1 MRSKKITNIFTD
13 ILLSVCMLATFF
25 PANIVFADETID
37 YTVPTIT
44 RFYPTNPV
52 TLHIDISFPVE
63 QNEYVDRLYVR
74 AFYEYTVNGNV
85 YRVDKYEASKLPSD
99 KNEGVYEDLMIQLA
113 PNMGGLYDVY
123 AVAGAIYSDGTIMET
138 EPQKVP
144 AGLLPRHDVEASNVV
159 NSPIMVAAFVG
170 TDDNGNPVYSGYEF
184 GHGYG
189 SVEDNPLANEDV
201 EIENASISYHDN
213 VLTLSGYFGD
223 INIQQPWDGYDVAK
237 LVLDNAHFETLYTSR
252 HKPLNIEVIGYSSG
266 VIWFDNGTDI
276 LMTAAPGQPEMP
288 TFSGP
293 LISHGASGT
302 DVSVAILSNIR
313 YLAHSEDAKP
323 DSWYRTIGLSAMAFD
338 NCDVE
343 ITNTNN
349 YRSAISTSDHTLSS
363 SASLWTRINGS
374 SLIVKDSDFRIYSDA
389 DAISIGNSYPYGL
402 QDMLTADVVFDNSR
416 AEILLGL
423 TDKSSYTTAIYKSAV
438 SAALDVK
445 NGSSLK
451 IYSNKTGG
459 YTATTGFNTV
469 HVDKTSEMLIDLKTP
484 YNETLSGRYLMGITS
499 TYDNSLIDIEGR
511 LSISLEN
518 GYENLSYIQRGIRC
532 NGTIHFHNGA
542 DVDIDVKG
550 GKELYGIDAY
560 DTGYDTGL
568 NINVNNADVDITVL
582 SDPTSTSRSYGINST
597 TNTLSSADVKID
609 MQGGYCYNL
618 DTSNLA
624 INNTNLE
631 IGVHR
636 GSDTITKYSYFEPFY
651 VSSYSSVTLEGSN
664 TITVRVPKECYD
676 YTKSKLD
683 SYFNGM
689 SYDLDKCICE
699 PGSIHSECMKKTEEI
714 TPFARISAPQRDED
728 SISLIASWH
737 RGAAEAAQPVA
748 ALYDEEG
755 RLIGI
760 QKLPETDANDRAAVT
775 FSLKGTG
782 ITGPCSAKVFLLK
795 DLLSVYPICG
805 FEELSIPALTE

>member
-1 MRSKKITNIFTD
+1 MKTKKLTKIFTS
-13 ILLSVCMLATFF
+13 ILLMVCMLLALLPVNFVLAEE
-25 PANIVFADETID
+25 PIP
-37 YTVPTIT
+37 YTAPEII
-44 RFYPTNPV
+44 RFYPTNPNI
-52 TLHIDISFPVE
+52 LHIDISFPVE
-63 QNEYVDRLYVR
+63 QNDNVYKLYVR

-85 YRVDKYEASKLPSD
+85 YRVDKYEASISAYD
-99 KNEGVYEDLMIQLA
+99 DETGVYDDLVIQLA

-123 AVAGAIYSDGTIMET
+123 AVAGAIYSDGTIVET
-138 EPQKVP
+138 DPQKVP

-201 EIENASISYHDN
+201 EIENASITYHDN

-223 INIQQPWDGYDVAK
+223 IDIKNPWTGYDVTK
-237 LVLDNAHFETLYTSR
+237 LVLDNAHFETLYTST

-313 YLAHSEDAKP
+313 YLAHSDDAKP

-484 YNETLSGRYLMGITS
+484 YNETLSGRYLAGITS
-499 TYDNSLIDIEGR
+499 TYQNSLIDIEGK
-511 LSISLEN
+511 LNISLEN
-518 GYENLSYIQRGIRC
+518 GYENLSTPLRGIRC
-532 NGTIHFHNGA
+532 NGTINFHNGA

-550 GKELYGIDAY
+550 GKELYGIDVY
-560 DTGYDTGL
+560 GTGL
-568 NINVNNADVDITVL
+568 INIDNANVAVTVL
-582 SDPTSTSRSYGINST
+582 SNPTSTYRSYGINSI
-597 TNTLSSADVKID
+597 TNTLSNANVKID

-651 VSSYSSVTLEGSN
+651 VNSYSSVTLEGSN

-699 PGSIHSECMKKTEEI
+699 PGSIHSECMKKAEEI

-737 RGAAEAAQPVA
+737 RGAAETGKPIAV
-748 ALYDEEG
+748 LYDEAG
-755 RLIGI
+755 RMVSLQFLSDI
-760 QKLPETDANDRAAVT
+760 EANDRTNVT
-775 FSLKGTG
+775 FPLEGTELPGSCSVKLFLWEDFLK
-782 ITGPCSAKVFLLK
+782 
-795 DLLSVYPICG
+795 LSPLCG
-805 FEELSIPALTE
+805 FEEVLFPPLSE

>member
-1 MRSKKITNIFTD
+1 MKTKKITNILTGISLIAC
-13 ILLSVCMLATFF
+13 ILITFF
-25 PANIVFADETID
+25 PVNLVFADETID
-37 YTVPTIT
+37 HTAPTIT
-44 RFYPTNPV
+44 RVYPTHPNI
-52 TLHIDISFPVE
+52 LHIDISFPVE
-63 QNEYVDRLYVR
+63 QNDDVYKLYVR

-85 YRVDKYEASKLPSD
+85 YRVDKYEASTSAYD
-99 KNEGVYEDLMIQLA
+99 DETGVYENLMIQLA

-123 AVAGAIYSDGTIMET
+123 AVAGAIYSDGTIVET
-138 EPQKVP
+138 DPQKVP
-144 AGLLPRHDVEASNVV
+144 AGLLPWHDVDNGSTICQ
-159 NSPIMVAAFVG
+159 PIKVDAFVR
-170 TDDNGNPVYSGYEF
+170 TDDNGNPVYNRYQF

-189 SVEDNPLANEDV
+189 TVEDNPLANEDV
-201 EIENASISYHDN
+201 ETENASITYHDN

-223 INIQQPWDGYDVAK
+223 INITQPWAGYDVTK

-252 HKPLNIEVIGYSSG
+252 HKPLNIEVIGFSSG
-266 VIWFDNGTDI
+266 VIWFDHGTDI

-313 YLAHSEDAKP
+313 YLAHSDDAKP
-323 DSWYRTIGLSAMAFD
+323 NSWYRTIGMSAMAFD

-550 GKELYGIDAY
+550 GKELYGIDVY
-560 DTGYDTGL
+560 GTGL
-568 NINVNNADVDITVL
+568 INIDNANVAVTVL
-582 SDPTSTSRSYGINST
+582 SDPTSTYRSYGINSI
-597 TNTLSSADVKID
+597 TNTLSNANVKID

-699 PGSIHSECMKKTEEI
+699 PGSISDECMKKAEEI
-714 TPFARISAPQRDED
+714 IPFTRISDPQRDTD
-728 SISLIASWH
+728 SVSFIASWH
-737 RGAAEAAQPVA
+737 RGDAKAAQPVA

-775 FSLKGTG
+775 FSLSETG
-782 ITGPCSAKVFLLK
+782 ITGPCSVKVFLLE
-795 DLLSVYPICG
+795 DLLSIYPICG
-805 FEELSIPALTE
+805 FEEVTFPALTSSN

>member
-1 MRSKKITNIFTD
+1 MKTSKITKVLTCM
-13 ILLSVCMLATFF
+13 LLMVCMLLTLF
-25 PANIVFADETID
+25 PANFVFAEDPIP
-37 YTVPTIT
+37 YTAPEIIC
-44 RFYPTNPV
+44 FYPTNPNI
-52 TLHIDISFPVE
+52 LHIDISFPVE
-63 QNEYVDRLYVR
+63 QNDNVYKLYVR

-85 YRVDKYEASKLPSD
+85 YRVDKYEASISAYD
-99 KNEGVYEDLMIQLA
+99 DETGVYENLIIQLA

-123 AVAGAIYSDGTIMET
+123 VVAGAIYSDGTIVET
-138 EPQKVP
+138 DPQKVP
-144 AGLLPRHDVEASNVV
+144 ADLLPRHDVEASNVV

-201 EIENASISYHDN
+201 EIENASITYHDN

-223 INIQQPWDGYDVAK
+223 IDIKNPWTGYDVTK
-237 LVLDNAHFETLYTSR
+237 LVLDNAHFETLYTST

-313 YLAHSEDAKP
+313 YLAHSDDAKP
-323 DSWYRTIGLSAMAFD
+323 NSWYRTIGMSAMAFD

-349 YRSAISTSDHTLSS
+349 FRSAISTSDHTLAS

-389 DAISIGNSYPYGL
+389 NAINIGNSYPYGL

-459 YTATTGFNTV
+459 YTATEGFNTV

-499 TYDNSLIDIEGR
+499 TYDNSLIDIEGK
-511 LSISLEN
+511 LNISLEN
-518 GYENLSYIQRGIRC
+518 GYENFSITQRGIRC

-542 DVDIDVKG
+542 DVDIYAKG
-550 GKELYGIDAY
+550 GQVLYGIDVY
-560 DTGYDTGL
+560 GTGL
-568 NINVNNADVDITVL
+568 INIDNADVDVTIL

-597 TNTLSSADVKID
+597 TNTLSSANVKID

-636 GSDTITKYSYFEPFY
+636 GLDTITKYSYFEPFY
-651 VSSYSSVTLEGSN
+651 VRSSTGATLTGSN

-676 YTKSKLD
+676 YTKSKMD
-683 SYFNGM
+683 RYFNGM

-699 PGSIHSECMKKTEEI
+699 PGTIHSECMKKADEI
-714 TPFARISAPQRDED
+714 TPFVGISAPQRDAD
-728 SISLIASWH
+728 SIRFTAAWN
-737 RGAAEAAQPVA
+737 RGAAETAQPIAV
-748 ALYDEEG
+748 LYDQTG
-755 RLIGI
+755 RLISL
-760 QKLPETDANDRAAVT
+760 QCLPDTVASNGTDVT
-775 FSLKGTG
+775 FSLDETAL
-782 ITGPCSAKVFLLK
+782 TGPCSVKLFLWEDFLK
-795 DLLSVYPICG
+795 LAPLCG
-805 FEELSIPALTE
+805 FEEVLFPPLSE

>member
-1 MRSKKITNIFTD
+1 MKARKIAKMFTGML
-13 ILLSVCMLATFF
+13 IIISVVTALF
-25 PANIVFADETID
+25 PLNSVFAEEPVEPIL
-37 YTVPTIT
+37 YTAPEII
-44 RFYPTNPV
+44 RFYPTNPG

-63 QNEYVDRLYVR
+63 QNDNVYKLYVR

-85 YRVDKYEASKLPSD
+85 YRVDKYEASISAYD
-99 KNEGVYEDLMIQLA
+99 DETGVYDDLMIQLA

-123 AVAGAIYSDGTIMET
+123 AVAGAIYSDGTIVET
-138 EPQKVP
+138 EPQKVD
-144 AGLLPRHDVEASNVV
+144 ANLLPRHDVDLSSYVGC
-159 NSPIMVAAFVG
+159 PIEVEAFVR
-170 TDDNGNPVYSGYEF
+170 TDDNGDPVYTGYQF
-184 GHGYG
+184 GHGRG
-189 SVEDNPLANEDV
+189 TVEDNPLANEDV
-201 EIENASISYHDN
+201 EIENASITYQNN

-223 INIQQPWDGYDVAK
+223 IDIRQPWTGYDVTK
-237 LVLDNAHFETLYTSR
+237 LVLDNAHFETLYTSW
-252 HKPLNIEVIGYSSG
+252 HKPLNIEVIGFSSG

-313 YLAHSEDAKP
+313 YLAHSDDADP
-323 DSWYRTIGLSAMAFD
+323 ARWYRTIGMSAMAFD

-343 ITNTNN
+343 ITNTNDF
-349 YRSAISTSDHTLSS
+349 RTAISTSDHTLAS

-389 DAISIGNSYPYGL
+389 NAINIGNSYPYGL

-423 TDKSSYTTAIYKSAV
+423 TDKSTYTTAIYKSGV
-438 SAALDVK
+438 TGTLDVK

-459 YTATTGFNTV
+459 YTATEGFNTV

-484 YNETLSGRYLMGITS
+484 YNETLTGRYLAGITS
-499 TYDNSLIDIEGR
+499 TSRNSLIDIEGR

-518 GYENLSYIQRGIRC
+518 GYENFSITQRGIRC
-532 NGTIHFHNGA
+532 NGTINFHNGA

-550 GKELYGIDAY
+550 GKELYGIDVY
-560 DTGYDTGL
+560 GTGL
-568 NINVNNADVDITVL
+568 NVNNADVDITVL
-582 SDPTSTSRSYGINST
+582 SNPTSTSRSYGINSI
-597 TNTLSSADVKID
+597 TNTLSNANVKID

-624 INNTNLE
+624 VNNTNLE

-636 GSDTITKYSYFEPFY
+636 GLDTITKYSYFEPFY
-651 VSSYSSVTLEGSN
+651 VSSYSSVTLTGNN

-676 YTKSKLD
+676 YTKSKMD
-683 SYFNGM
+683 RYFPGI

-699 PGSIHSECMKKTEEI
+699 PGTIHSECMKKAEEI
-714 TPFARISAPQRDED
+714 TPFVGISAPQRDAE
-728 SISLIASWH
+728 SISFIASWH
-737 RGAAEAAQPVA
+737 RGAAETGQPIAV
-748 ALYDEEG
+748 LYDEAG
-755 RLIGI
+755 RMVSL
-760 QKLPETDANDRAAVT
+760 QCLPDTEVNDRTNIT
-775 FSLKGTG
+775 FALDGTG
-782 ITGPCSAKVFLLK
+782 LSGSYSVKLFLWE
-795 DLLSVYPICG
+795 DLLNLCPICG
-805 FEELSIPALTE
+805 FEEFFFPVLNE

>member
-1 MRSKKITNIFTD
+1 MKTKKITNILTGISLIAC
-13 ILLSVCMLATFF
+13 ILITFF
-25 PANIVFADETID
+25 PVNLVFADETID
-37 YTVPTIT
+37 HTAPTIT
-44 RFYPTNPV
+44 RVYPTHPNI
-52 TLHIDISFPVE
+52 LHIDISFPVE
-63 QNEYVDRLYVR
+63 QNDDVYKLYVR

-85 YRVDKYEASKLPSD
+85 YRVDKYEASISAYD
-99 KNEGVYEDLMIQLA
+99 DETGVYENLIIQLA

-123 AVAGAIYSDGTIMET
+123 AVAGAIYSDGTIVET
-138 EPQKVP
+138 DPQKVP

-201 EIENASISYHDN
+201 EIENASITYHDN

-223 INIQQPWDGYDVAK
+223 IDIKNPWTGYDVTK
-237 LVLDNAHFETLYTSR
+237 LVLDNAHFETLYTST

-313 YLAHSEDAKP
+313 YLAHSDDAKP
-323 DSWYRTIGLSAMAFD
+323 NSWYRTIGLSAMAFD

-389 DAISIGNSYPYGL
+389 NAINIGNSYPYGL
-402 QDMLTADVVFDNSR
+402 QDTATADVVFDNSR

-423 TDKSSYTTAIYKSAV
+423 TDKSRYTTAIYKSAV

-459 YTATTGFNTV
+459 YTATEGFNTV

-484 YNETLSGRYLMGITS
+484 YNETLTGRYLAGITS
-499 TYDNSLIDIEGR
+499 TYQNSLIDIEGK
-511 LSISLEN
+511 LNISLEN
-518 GYENLSYIQRGIRC
+518 GYENLSTPLRGIRC

-550 GKELYGIDAY
+550 GKELYGIDVY
-560 DTGYDTGL
+560 GTGL
-568 NINVNNADVDITVL
+568 INIDNADVDITIL
-582 SDPTSTSRSYGINST
+582 SNPTSASRSYGINSI
-597 TNTLSSADVKID
+597 TNTLSNANVKID
-609 MQGGYCYNL
+609 MQGGLCTCYDTVNL
-618 DTSNLA
+618 D
-624 INNTNLE
+624 IDNTNLE
-631 IGVHR
+631 IGIHR
-636 GSDTITKYSYFEPFY
+636 SLDTIKSRYNYPFDM
-651 VSSYSSVTLEGSN
+651 SSEGAVLAGNN
-664 TITVRVPKECYD
+664 TIIARVPAECYD
-676 YTKSKLD
+676 YIKSYMED
-683 SYFNGM
+683 YFPDG

-699 PGSIHSECMKKTEEI
+699 PGSINSECMKKAEEI
-714 TPFARISAPQRDED
+714 TPFARISAPQRDEN
-728 SISLIASWH
+728 SISFIASWH
-737 RGAAEAAQPVA
+737 RGDAKAAQPVA

-775 FSLKGTG
+775 FSLSETG
-782 ITGPCSAKVFLLK
+782 ITGPCSVKVFLLE
-795 DLLSVYPICG
+795 DLLSIYPICG
-805 FEELSIPALTE
+805 FEEVTFPALTSSN

>member
-1 MRSKKITNIFTD
+1 MKTKKITK
-13 ILLSVCMLATFF
+13 ILTGMLLMVCMLLTLF
-25 PANIVFADETID
+25 PANFVFAEDPIA
-37 YTVPTIT
+37 YTAPTIT

-63 QNEYVDRLYVR
+63 QNDDVYKLYVR

-85 YRVDKYEASKLPSD
+85 YRVDKYEASISAYD
-99 KNEGVYEDLMIQLA
+99 DETGVYENLMIQLA

-123 AVAGAIYSDGTIMET
+123 VVAGAIYSDGTIVET

-144 AGLLPRHDVEASNVV
+144 AGLLPWHDVDNGSTICQ
-159 NSPIMVAAFVG
+159 PIKVAALVG
-170 TDDNGNPVYSGYEF
+170 TDDNGNPVYTGYQF

-189 SVEDNPLANEDV
+189 TVEDNPLANEDV
-201 EIENASISYHDN
+201 EIENASITYHDN

-223 INIQQPWDGYDVAK
+223 INITQPWAGYDVTK

-252 HKPLNIEVIGYSSG
+252 HKPLNIEVIGFSSG
-266 VIWFDNGTDI
+266 VIWFDHGTDI

-313 YLAHSEDAKP
+313 YLAHSDDADP
-323 DSWYRTIGLSAMAFD
+323 ARWYRTIGLSAMAFD

-343 ITNTNN
+343 ITNTNDF
-349 YRSAISTSDHTLSS
+349 RPAISTSDHTLAS

-374 SLIVKDSDFRIYSDA
+374 SLIVKDSNFRIYSDA
-389 DAISIGNSYPYGL
+389 NAISIGNSYPYGL

-459 YTATTGFNTV
+459 YTATEGFNTV

-484 YNETLSGRYLMGITS
+484 YNETLTGRYLAGITS
-499 TYDNSLIDIEGR
+499 TYQNSLIDIEGR
-511 LSISLEN
+511 LNISLEN
-518 GYENLSYIQRGIRC
+518 GYENLSTPLRGIRC

-550 GKELYGIDAY
+550 GKELYGIDVY
-560 DTGYDTGL
+560 GTGL
-568 NINVNNADVDITVL
+568 INIDNADVAVTVL
-582 SDPTSTSRSYGINST
+582 SDPTSTTRSYGINSI
-597 TNTLSSADVKID
+597 TNTLSNADVKID

-636 GSDTITKYSYFEPFY
+636 GLDTITKYSSFEPFY
-651 VSSYSSVTLEGSN
+651 VRSSTGVTLEGSN

-699 PGSIHSECMKKTEEI
+699 PGTIHSECMKKADEI
-714 TPFARISAPQRDED
+714 TPFVGISAPQRDED

-737 RGAAEAAQPVA
+737 RGAAETSQPIAV
-748 ALYDEEG
+748 LYDEAG
-755 RLIGI
+755 RMVSL
-760 QKLPETDANDRAAVT
+760 QCLPDTEVNDRTNIT
-775 FSLKGTG
+775 FALDGTG
-782 ITGPCSAKVFLLK
+782 LSGSYSVKLFLWEN
-795 DLLSVYPICG
+795 LLNICPICD
-805 FEELSIPALTE
+805 FEEVLFPASTE

>member
-1 MRSKKITNIFTD
+1 MRSKKITNIFTG
-13 ILLSVCMLATFF
+13 ILLSVCMLATFI
-25 PANIVFADETID
+25 PVNLVFADETID
-37 YTVPTIT
+37 YTAPTIT
-44 RFYPTNPV
+44 RFYPTNPFS
-52 TLHIDISFPVE
+52 LHIDISFPVE
-63 QNEYVDRLYVR
+63 QNDDVYKLYVR

-85 YRVDKYEASKLPSD
+85 YRVDKYEASISAYD
-99 KNEGVYEDLMIQLA
+99 DETGVYDDLMIQLA

-144 AGLLPRHDVEASNVV
+144 AGLLPWHDVDQGSTICQ
-159 NSPIMVAAFVG
+159 PIKVEAFVR
-170 TDDNGNPVYSGYEF
+170 TDENGEPVYTGYQF

-189 SVEDNPLANEDV
+189 TVEDNPLANEDV
-201 EIENASISYHDN
+201 EIENASITYQNN

-223 INIQQPWDGYDVAK
+223 ISITQPWAGYDVTK
-237 LVLDNAHFETLYTSR
+237 LVLDNAHFETLYTSW
-252 HKPLNIEVIGYSSG
+252 HKPLNIEVIGFSSG
-266 VIWFDNGTDI
+266 VIWFDHGADI
-276 LMTAAPGQPEMP
+276 LMTAAPWQPEMP

-313 YLAHSEDAKP
+313 YLAHSDDAKP
-323 DSWYRTIGLSAMAFD
+323 NSWYRTIGMSAMAFD

-343 ITNTNN
+343 ITNTNDF
-349 YRSAISTSDHTLSS
+349 RTAISTSDHTLAS

-389 DAISIGNSYPYGL
+389 DAISIGNSYPYCL

-484 YNETLSGRYLMGITS
+484 YNETLTGRYLAGITS
-499 TYDNSLIDIEGR
+499 TYQNSLIDIEGK
-511 LSISLEN
+511 LNISLEN
-518 GYENLSYIQRGIRC
+518 GYENLSTPLRGIRC
-532 NGTIHFHNGA
+532 NGTINFHNGA

-550 GKELYGIDAY
+550 GKELYGIDVY
-560 DTGYDTGL
+560 GTGL
-568 NINVNNADVDITVL
+568 NNVNNADVDITVL
-582 SDPTSTSRSYGINST
+582 SYPTSTSRSYGINSI
-597 TNTLSSADVKID
+597 TNTLSNANVKID

-636 GSDTITKYSYFEPFY
+636 GLDTITKYSYFEPFY
-651 VSSYSSVTLEGSN
+651 VSSYSSVTLTGNN

-683 SYFNGM
+683 SYFNGI

-699 PGSIHSECMKKTEEI
+699 PGTIHSECMKKAEEI
-714 TPFARISAPQRDED
+714 TPFVGISAPQRDEN
-728 SISLIASWH
+728 SICLIASWH
-737 RGAAEAAQPVA
+737 RGAAETGKPIAV
-748 ALYDEEG
+748 LYDEVG
-755 RLIGI
+755 RMVSLQFLSDI
-760 QKLPETDANDRAAVT
+760 EANDRTNIT
-775 FSLKGTG
+775 FALDGTG
-782 ITGPCSAKVFLLK
+782 LSGSYSVKLFLWEN
-795 DLLSVYPICG
+795 LLNLCPICD
-805 FEELSIPALTE
+805 FEEVLFPPLSE

>member
-1 MRSKKITNIFTD
+1 MRSKKITNIFTG

-25 PANIVFADETID
+25 PVNSVFADETID
-37 YTVPTIT
+37 YTAPTIT

-85 YRVDKYEASKLPSD
+85 YRVDKYEASISAYD
-99 KNEGVYEDLMIQLA
+99 DETGVYENLIIQLA

-123 AVAGAIYSDGTIMET
+123 AVAGAIYSDGTIVET
-138 EPQKVP
+138 DPQKVP

-201 EIENASISYHDN
+201 EIENASITYHDN

-223 INIQQPWDGYDVAK
+223 IDIKNPWTGYDVTK
-237 LVLDNAHFETLYTSR
+237 LVLDNAHFETLYTST

-511 LSISLEN
+511 LNISMEN
-518 GYENLSYIQRGIRC
+518 GYENLSTPQRGIRC
-532 NGTIHFHNGA
+532 NGMVNFHNGA
-542 DVDIDVKG
+542 DVDFFAKG
-550 GKELYGIDAY
+550 GQALYGIDTY
-560 DTGYDTGL
+560 GTEIGL
-568 NINVNNADVDITVL
+568 NVDNASLDILIL
-582 SDPTSTSRSYGINST
+582 SNPTSTSRSYGIRST
-597 TNTLSSADVKID
+597 TNTLSNANVKID
-609 MQGGYCYNL
+609 LQGGVCYNYYA
-618 DTSNLA
+618 SSLA
-624 INNTNLE
+624 IDNTDLE
-631 IGVHR
+631 IGLHR
-636 GSDTITKYSYFEPFY
+636 GIDNITA
-651 VSSYSSVTLEGSN
+651 SSAYYYCPCNIISESAEVTGSN
-664 TITVRVPKECYD
+664 TITVRVPAECYD
-676 YTKSKLD
+676 YVKSD
-683 SYFNGM
+683 MEDYFPAG

-699 PGSIHSECMKKTEEI
+699 PGTISSECMKKAEEI
-714 TPFARISAPQRDED
+714 TPFTRISSPQRDAD
-728 SISLIASWH
+728 SVSFIAAWH

-775 FSLKGTG
+775 FSLEGTG

-805 FEELSIPALTE
+805 FEEVSIPALTE

>member
-1 MRSKKITNIFTD
+1 MKTKKITK
-13 ILLSVCMLATFF
+13 ILTGMLLMVCMLLTLF
-25 PANIVFADETID
+25 PANFVFAEDPIP
-37 YTVPTIT
+37 YTAPEII
-44 RFYPTNPV
+44 RFYPTNPNI
-52 TLHIDISFPVE
+52 LHIDISFPIE
-63 QNEYVDRLYVR
+63 QNDDVYKLYVR

-85 YRVDKYEASKLPSD
+85 YRVDKYEASISAYD
-99 KNEGVYEDLMIQLA
+99 DETGVYENLMIQLA

-123 AVAGAIYSDGTIMET
+123 AVAGAIYSDGTIVET
-138 EPQKVP
+138 DPQKVP
-144 AGLLPRHDVEASNVV
+144 ADLLPRHDVEASNVV

-201 EIENASISYHDN
+201 EIENASITYHDN

-223 INIQQPWDGYDVAK
+223 IDIKNPWTGYDVTK
-237 LVLDNAHFETLYTSR
+237 LVLNNAHFETLYTSR

-266 VIWFDNGTDI
+266 VIWFDHGTDI

-313 YLAHSEDAKP
+313 YLAHSDDAKP
-323 DSWYRTIGLSAMAFD
+323 NSWYRTIGMSAMAFD

-349 YRSAISTSDHTLSS
+349 FRTAISTSDHTLAS

-389 DAISIGNSYPYGL
+389 NAINIGNSYPYGL
-402 QDMLTADVVFDNSR
+402 QDTATADVVFDNSR

-459 YTATTGFNTV
+459 YTATESFNTV

-484 YNETLSGRYLMGITS
+484 YNETLTGRYLAGITS
-499 TYDNSLIDIEGR
+499 TYQNSLIDIEGR
-511 LSISLEN
+511 LNISLEN
-518 GYENLSYIQRGIRC
+518 GYENLSTPLRGIRC
-532 NGTIHFHNGA
+532 NGTINFHNGA

-550 GKELYGIDAY
+550 GKELYGIDVY
-560 DTGYDTGL
+560 GTGL
-568 NINVNNADVDITVL
+568 INIDNADVAVTIL
-582 SDPTSTSRSYGINST
+582 SDPTSTSRSYGIKSI
-597 TNTLSSADVKID
+597 TNTLSNANVKID

-624 INNTNLE
+624 INNTKLE

-636 GSDTITKYSYFEPFY
+636 GLDTITKYSYFEPFY

-699 PGSIHSECMKKTEEI
+699 PGTIHSECMKKAEEI
-714 TPFARISAPQRDED
+714 TPFVGISAPQRDAE
-728 SISLIASWH
+728 SISFIASWH
-737 RGAAEAAQPVA
+737 RGAAETGKPIAV
-748 ALYDEEG
+748 LYDEVG
-755 RLIGI
+755 RMVSLQFLSDI
-760 QKLPETDANDRAAVT
+760 EANDRTNVT
-775 FSLKGTG
+775 FPLEGTELPGSCSVKLFLWEDFLKFS
-782 ITGPCSAKVFLLK
+782 PLC
-795 DLLSVYPICG
+795 D
-805 FEELSIPALTE
+805 FEEVLFPPLSE

>member
-1 MRSKKITNIFTD
+1 MKTKKLTKIFTS
-13 ILLSVCMLATFF
+13 ILLMVCMLLALLPVNFVLAEE
-25 PANIVFADETID
+25 PIP
-37 YTVPTIT
+37 YTAPEII
-44 RFYPTNPV
+44 RFYPTNPNI
-52 TLHIDISFPVE
+52 LHIDISFPVE
-63 QNEYVDRLYVR
+63 QNDNVYKLYVR

-85 YRVDKYEASKLPSD
+85 YRVDKYEASISAYD
-99 KNEGVYEDLMIQLA
+99 DETGVYENLVIQLA

-201 EIENASISYHDN
+201 EIENASITYHDN

-223 INIQQPWDGYDVAK
+223 IDIKNPWTGYDVTK
-237 LVLDNAHFETLYTSR
+237 LVLDNAHFETLYTST

-313 YLAHSEDAKP
+313 YLAHSDDADP
-323 DSWYRTIGLSAMAFD
+323 ARWYRTIGMSAMAFD

-349 YRSAISTSDHTLSS
+349 FRSAISTSDHTLSS

-518 GYENLSYIQRGIRC
+518 GYENLSTPLRGIRC
-532 NGTIHFHNGA
+532 NGTINFHNGA

-550 GKELYGIDAY
+550 GKELYGIDVY
-560 DTGYDTGL
+560 GTGL
-568 NINVNNADVDITVL
+568 INIDNANVAVTVL
-582 SDPTSTSRSYGINST
+582 SNPTSTYRSYGINSI
-597 TNTLSSADVKID
+597 TNTLSNANVKID

-651 VSSYSSVTLEGSN
+651 VNSYSSVTLEGSN

-699 PGSIHSECMKKTEEI
+699 PGSIHSECMKKAEEI

-737 RGAAEAAQPVA
+737 RGAAETGKPIAV
-748 ALYDEEG
+748 LYDEAG
-755 RLIGI
+755 RMVSLQFLSDI
-760 QKLPETDANDRAAVT
+760 EANDRTNVT
-775 FSLKGTG
+775 FPLEGTELPGSCSVKLFLWEDFLK
-782 ITGPCSAKVFLLK
+782 
-795 DLLSVYPICG
+795 LSPLCG
-805 FEELSIPALTE
+805 FEEVLFPPLSE

>member
-1 MRSKKITNIFTD
+1 MKTKKITK
-13 ILLSVCMLATFF
+13 ILTGMLLMVYMLLTLL
-25 PANIVFADETID
+25 PANFVFAEEPIP
-37 YTVPTIT
+37 YTAPEII
-44 RFYPTNPV
+44 RFYPTNPG

-63 QNEYVDRLYVR
+63 QNDDVYKLYVR

-85 YRVDKYEASKLPSD
+85 YRVDKYEASISAYD
-99 KNEGVYEDLMIQLA
+99 DETGVYENLVIQLA

-123 AVAGAIYSDGTIMET
+123 AVAGAIYSDGTIVET
-138 EPQKVP
+138 DPQKVP
-144 AGLLPRHDVEASNVV
+144 AGLLPRHDVDLSSYVGC
-159 NSPIMVAAFVG
+159 PIEVEAFVR
-170 TDDNGNPVYSGYEF
+170 TDDNGDPVYTGYQF
-184 GHGYG
+184 GHGRG
-189 SVEDNPLANEDV
+189 TVEDNPLANEDV
-201 EIENASISYHDN
+201 ETENASITYQNN

-223 INIQQPWDGYDVAK
+223 INITQPWAGYDVTK
-237 LVLDNAHFETLYTSR
+237 LVLNNAHFETLYTSR
-252 HKPLNIEVIGYSSG
+252 HKPLNIEVIGFSSG
-266 VIWFDNGTDI
+266 VIWFDHGTDI

-313 YLAHSEDAKP
+313 YLAHSDDAKP
-323 DSWYRTIGLSAMAFD
+323 NSWYRTIGMSAMAFD

-349 YRSAISTSDHTLSS
+349 FRSAISTSDHTLAS

-499 TYDNSLIDIEGR
+499 TSQDSLIDIEGR
-511 LSISLEN
+511 LNISLEN
-518 GYENLSYIQRGIRC
+518 GYENLSTPLRGIRC

-542 DVDIDVKG
+542 DVDIYVKG
-550 GKELYGIDAY
+550 GKELYGIDVN
-560 DTGYDTGL
+560 GTGL
-568 NINVNNADVDITVL
+568 NVNNADVDITVL
-582 SDPTSTSRSYGINST
+582 SNPTSTIRSYGINSI
-597 TNTLSSADVKID
+597 TNTLSSANVKID
-609 MQGGYCYNL
+609 MQGGLCTCYDAVNL
-618 DTSNLA
+618 D
-624 INNTNLE
+624 IDNTNLKV
-631 IGVHR
+631 GLHR
-636 GSDTITKYSYFEPFY
+636 GLDTIKSRYNYPFDM
-651 VSSYSSVTLEGSN
+651 SSEGAVLAGNN
-664 TITVRVPKECYD
+664 TIIARVPAECYD
-676 YTKSKLD
+676 YIKSYMED
-683 SYFNGM
+683 YFPDG

-699 PGSIHSECMKKTEEI
+699 PGSINSECMKKAEEI
-714 TPFARISAPQRDED
+714 TPFTRISAPQRDEN
-728 SISLIASWH
+728 SISFIASWH
-737 RGAAEAAQPVA
+737 RGAAETGKPIAV
-748 ALYDEEG
+748 LYDEAG
-755 RLIGI
+755 RMVSLQFLSDI
-760 QKLPETDANDRAAVT
+760 EANDRTNVT
-775 FSLKGTG
+775 FPLEGTELPGSCSVKLFLWEDFLK
-782 ITGPCSAKVFLLK
+782 
-795 DLLSVYPICG
+795 LSPLCG
-805 FEELSIPALTE
+805 FEEVLFPPLSE

>member
-1 MRSKKITNIFTD
+1 MKTKKLTKIFTS
-13 ILLSVCMLATFF
+13 ILLMVCMLLALLPVNFVLAEE
-25 PANIVFADETID
+25 PIP
-37 YTVPTIT
+37 YTAPEIIS
-44 RFYPTNPV
+44 FYPTNPNI
-52 TLHIDISFPVE
+52 LHIDISFPVE
-63 QNEYVDRLYVR
+63 QNDNVYKLYVR

-85 YRVDKYEASKLPSD
+85 YRVDKYEASISAYD
-99 KNEGVYEDLMIQLA
+99 DETGVYENLIIQLA

-123 AVAGAIYSDGTIMET
+123 AVAGAIYSDGTIVET
-138 EPQKVP
+138 DPQKVP

-201 EIENASISYHDN
+201 EIENASITYHDN

-223 INIQQPWDGYDVAK
+223 IDIKNPWTGYDVTK
-237 LVLDNAHFETLYTSR
+237 LVLDNAHFETLYTST

-313 YLAHSEDAKP
+313 YLAHSDDAKP
-323 DSWYRTIGLSAMAFD
+323 NSWYRTIGLSAIAFD

-349 YRSAISTSDHTLSS
+349 FRTAISTSDHTLAS

-389 DAISIGNSYPYGL
+389 NAINIGNSYPYGL
-402 QDMLTADVVFDNSR
+402 QDTATADVVFDNSR

-459 YTATTGFNTV
+459 YTATEGFNTV

-484 YNETLSGRYLMGITS
+484 YNETLTGRYLAGITS
-499 TYDNSLIDIEGR
+499 TYQNSLIDIEGK
-511 LSISLEN
+511 LNISLEN
-518 GYENLSYIQRGIRC
+518 GYENLSTPLRGIRC
-532 NGTIHFHNGA
+532 NGTINFHNGA

-550 GKELYGIDAY
+550 GKELYGIDVY
-560 DTGYDTGL
+560 GTGL
-568 NINVNNADVDITVL
+568 INIDNADVAVTIL
-582 SDPTSTSRSYGINST
+582 SDPTSTSRSYGIKSI
-597 TNTLSSADVKID
+597 TNTLSNANVKID

-651 VSSYSSVTLEGSN
+651 VNSYSSVTLEGSN

-699 PGSIHSECMKKTEEI
+699 PGSIHSECMKKAEEI

-737 RGAAEAAQPVA
+737 RGAAETGKPIAV
-748 ALYDEEG
+748 LYDEAG
-755 RLIGI
+755 RMVSLQFLSDI
-760 QKLPETDANDRAAVT
+760 EANDRTNVT
-775 FSLKGTG
+775 FPLEGTELPGSCSVKLFLWEDFLK
-782 ITGPCSAKVFLLK
+782 
-795 DLLSVYPICG
+795 LSPLCG
-805 FEELSIPALTE
+805 FEEVLFPPLSE

>member
-1 MRSKKITNIFTD
+1 MKTKKLTKIFTS
-13 ILLSVCMLATFF
+13 ILLMVCMLLALLPVNFVLAEE
-25 PANIVFADETID
+25 PIP
-37 YTVPTIT
+37 YTAPEII
-44 RFYPTNPV
+44 RFYPTNPNI
-52 TLHIDISFPVE
+52 LHIDISFPVE
-63 QNEYVDRLYVR
+63 QNDNVYKLYVR

-85 YRVDKYEASKLPSD
+85 YRVDKYEASISAYD
-99 KNEGVYEDLMIQLA
+99 DETGVYENLVIQLA

-201 EIENASISYHDN
+201 EIENASITYHDN

-223 INIQQPWDGYDVAK
+223 IDIKNPWTGYDVTK
-237 LVLDNAHFETLYTSR
+237 LVLDNAHFETLYTST

-313 YLAHSEDAKP
+313 YLAHSDDADP
-323 DSWYRTIGLSAMAFD
+323 ARWYRTIGMSAMAFD

-402 QDMLTADVVFDNSR
+402 QDTATADVVFDNSR

-518 GYENLSYIQRGIRC
+518 GYENLSTPLRGIRC
-532 NGTIHFHNGA
+532 NGTINFHNGA

-550 GKELYGIDAY
+550 GKELYGIDVY
-560 DTGYDTGL
+560 GTGL
-568 NINVNNADVDITVL
+568 INIDNANVAVTVL
-582 SDPTSTSRSYGINST
+582 SNPTSTYRSYGINSI
-597 TNTLSSADVKID
+597 TNTLSNANVKID

-651 VSSYSSVTLEGSN
+651 VNSYSSVTLEGSN

-699 PGSIHSECMKKTEEI
+699 PGSIHSECMKKAEEI

-737 RGAAEAAQPVA
+737 RGAAETGKPIAV
-748 ALYDEEG
+748 LYDEAG
-755 RLIGI
+755 RMVSLQFLSDI
-760 QKLPETDANDRAAVT
+760 EANDRTNVT
-775 FSLKGTG
+775 FPLEGTELPGSCSVKLFLWEDFLK
-782 ITGPCSAKVFLLK
+782 
-795 DLLSVYPICG
+795 LSPLCG
-805 FEELSIPALTE
+805 FEEVLFPPLSE

>member
-1 MRSKKITNIFTD
+1 MKTKKLTKIFTS
-13 ILLSVCMLATFF
+13 ILLMVCMLLALLPVNFVLAEE
-25 PANIVFADETID
+25 PIP
-37 YTVPTIT
+37 YTAPEII
-44 RFYPTNPV
+44 RFYPTNPNI
-52 TLHIDISFPVE
+52 LHIDISFPVE
-63 QNEYVDRLYVR
+63 QNDNVYKLYVR

-85 YRVDKYEASKLPSD
+85 YRVDKYEASISAYD
-99 KNEGVYEDLMIQLA
+99 DETGVYENLIIQLA

-123 AVAGAIYSDGTIMET
+123 AVAGAIYSDGTIVET
-138 EPQKVP
+138 DPQKVP

-201 EIENASISYHDN
+201 EIENASITYHDN

-223 INIQQPWDGYDVAK
+223 IDIKNPWTGYDVTK
-237 LVLDNAHFETLYTSR
+237 LVLDNAHFETLYTST

-484 YNETLSGRYLMGITS
+484 YNETLSGRYLAGITS
-499 TYDNSLIDIEGR
+499 TYQNSLIDIEGK
-511 LSISLEN
+511 LNISLEN
-518 GYENLSYIQRGIRC
+518 GYENLSTPLRGIRC
-532 NGTIHFHNGA
+532 NGTINFHNGA

-550 GKELYGIDAY
+550 GKELYGIDVY
-560 DTGYDTGL
+560 GTGL
-568 NINVNNADVDITVL
+568 INIDNANVAVTVL
-582 SDPTSTSRSYGINST
+582 SNPTSTYRSYGINSI
-597 TNTLSSADVKID
+597 TNTLSNANVKID

-699 PGSIHSECMKKTEEI
+699 PGSIHSECMKKAEEI

-737 RGAAEAAQPVA
+737 RGAAETGKPIAV
-748 ALYDEEG
+748 LYDEAG
-755 RLIGI
+755 RMVSLQFLSDI
-760 QKLPETDANDRAAVT
+760 EANDRTNVT
-775 FSLKGTG
+775 FPLEGTELPGSCSVKLFLWEDFLK
-782 ITGPCSAKVFLLK
+782 
-795 DLLSVYPICG
+795 LSPLCG
-805 FEELSIPALTE
+805 FEEVLFPPLSE

>member
-1 MRSKKITNIFTD
+1 MKTKKITK
-13 ILLSVCMLATFF
+13 ILTGMLLIVCMLITLF
-25 PANIVFADETID
+25 PGNFVFAEDPIP
-37 YTVPTIT
+37 YTAPTIT

-63 QNEYVDRLYVR
+63 QNDDVYKLYVR

-85 YRVDKYEASKLPSD
+85 YRVDKYEASISAYD
-99 KNEGVYEDLMIQLA
+99 DETGVYDDLIIQLA

-144 AGLLPRHDVEASNVV
+144 AGLLPWHDVDNGSTICQPIKVEALVR
-159 NSPIMVAAFVG
+159 
-170 TDDNGNPVYSGYEF
+170 TDDNGNPVYSGYQF

-189 SVEDNPLANEDV
+189 TVEDNPLANEDV
-201 EIENASISYHDN
+201 EIENASITYHDN

-223 INIQQPWDGYDVAK
+223 ISITQPWAGYDVTK
-237 LVLDNAHFETLYTSR
+237 LVLDNAHFETLSTSW

-266 VIWFDNGTDI
+266 VIWFDHGTDI

-313 YLAHSEDAKP
+313 YLAHSDDADP
-323 DSWYRTIGLSAMAFD
+323 ARWYRTIGLSAMAFD

-349 YRSAISTSDHTLSS
+349 SRSAISTSDHTLAS

-389 DAISIGNSYPYGL
+389 NAISIGNSYPYGL

-459 YTATTGFNTV
+459 YTATDSFNTV
-469 HVDKTSEMLIDLKTP
+469 HVDKTSEMLIDFKSP
-484 YNETLSGRYLMGITS
+484 YNETLSGRYLAGITS
-499 TYDNSLIDIEGR
+499 TYQNSLIDIEGK
-511 LSISLEN
+511 LNISLEN
-518 GYENLSYIQRGIRC
+518 GYENLSTPLRGIRC

-550 GKELYGIDAY
+550 GQVLYGIDVY
-560 DTGYDTGL
+560 GTGL
-568 NINVNNADVDITVL
+568 INIDNADVAVTVL
-582 SDPTSTSRSYGINST
+582 SDPTSTTRSYGINST
-597 TNTLSSADVKID
+597 ANTLSSANVKVD

-636 GSDTITKYSYFEPFY
+636 GLDTITKYSYFEPFY
-651 VSSYSSVTLEGSN
+651 VRSSTGVTLEGSN

-676 YTKSKLD
+676 YTKSKMD
-683 SYFNGM
+683 RYFPGM

-699 PGSIHSECMKKTEEI
+699 PGSIHSECMKKAEEI
-714 TPFARISAPQRDED
+714 TPFVGISAPQRDEN

-737 RGAAEAAQPVA
+737 RGAAETGQPIAV
-748 ALYDEEG
+748 LYDEAG
-755 RLIGI
+755 RMVSL
-760 QKLPETDANDRAAVT
+760 QCLPDTEVNDRTNIT
-775 FSLKGTG
+775 FALDGTG
-782 ITGPCSAKVFLLK
+782 LSGSYSVKLFLWE
-795 DLLSVYPICG
+795 DLLNFCPICD
-805 FEELSIPALTE
+805 FEEVLFPPLTE

>member
-1 MRSKKITNIFTD
+1 MKTKKITK
-13 ILLSVCMLATFF
+13 ILTGMLLMVCMLLTLF
-25 PANIVFADETID
+25 PANFVFAEDPIP
-37 YTVPTIT
+37 YTAPEII
-44 RFYPTNPV
+44 RFYPTNPNI
-52 TLHIDISFPVE
+52 LHIDISFPIE
-63 QNEYVDRLYVR
+63 QNDDVYKLYVR

-85 YRVDKYEASKLPSD
+85 YRVDKYEASISAYD
-99 KNEGVYEDLMIQLA
+99 DETGVYENLMIQLA

-123 AVAGAIYSDGTIMET
+123 AVAGAIYSDGTIVET
-138 EPQKVP
+138 DPQKVP
-144 AGLLPRHDVEASNVV
+144 ADLLPRHDVEASNVV

-201 EIENASISYHDN
+201 EIENASITYHDN

-223 INIQQPWDGYDVAK
+223 IDIKNPWTGYDVTK
-237 LVLDNAHFETLYTSR
+237 LVLNNAHFETLYTSR

-266 VIWFDNGTDI
+266 VIWFDHGTDI

-313 YLAHSEDAKP
+313 YLAHSDDAKP
-323 DSWYRTIGLSAMAFD
+323 NSWYRTIGMSAMAFD

-349 YRSAISTSDHTLSS
+349 FRTAISTSDHTLAS

-389 DAISIGNSYPYGL
+389 NAINIGNSYPYGL
-402 QDMLTADVVFDNSR
+402 QDTATADVVFDNSR

-459 YTATTGFNTV
+459 YTATESFNTV

-484 YNETLSGRYLMGITS
+484 YNETLTGRYLAGITS
-499 TYDNSLIDIEGR
+499 TYQNSLIDIEGR
-511 LSISLEN
+511 LNISLEN
-518 GYENLSYIQRGIRC
+518 GYENLSTPLRGIRC
-532 NGTIHFHNGA
+532 NGTINFHNGA

-550 GKELYGIDAY
+550 GKELYGIDVY
-560 DTGYDTGL
+560 GTGL
-568 NINVNNADVDITVL
+568 INIDNADVAVTIL
-582 SDPTSTSRSYGINST
+582 SDPTSTYRSYGINSI
-597 TNTLSSADVKID
+597 TNTLSNANVKID

-624 INNTNLE
+624 INNTKLE

-636 GSDTITKYSYFEPFY
+636 GLDTITKYSYFEPFY

-699 PGSIHSECMKKTEEI
+699 PGTIHSECMKKAEEI
-714 TPFARISAPQRDED
+714 TPFVGISAPQRDAE
-728 SISLIASWH
+728 SISFIASWH
-737 RGAAEAAQPVA
+737 RGAAETGKPIAV
-748 ALYDEEG
+748 LYDEVG
-755 RLIGI
+755 RMVSLQFLSDI
-760 QKLPETDANDRAAVT
+760 EANDRTNVT
-775 FSLKGTG
+775 FPLEGTELPGSCSVKLFLWEDFLKFS
-782 ITGPCSAKVFLLK
+782 PLC
-795 DLLSVYPICG
+795 D
-805 FEELSIPALTE
+805 FEEVLFPPLSE

>member
-1 MRSKKITNIFTD
+1 MRSKKITNIFTG
-13 ILLSVCMLATFF
+13 ILLSVCMLATFI
-25 PANIVFADETID
+25 PVNLVFADETID
-37 YTVPTIT
+37 YTAPTIT
-44 RFYPTNPV
+44 RFYPTNPFS
-52 TLHIDISFPVE
+52 LHIDISFPIE
-63 QNEYVDRLYVR
+63 QNDDVYKLYVR

-85 YRVDKYEASKLPSD
+85 YRVDKYEASISAYD
-99 KNEGVYEDLMIQLA
+99 DETGVYDDLMIQLA

-123 AVAGAIYSDGTIMET
+123 AVAGTIYSDGTIVET

-144 AGLLPRHDVEASNVV
+144 AGLLPWHDVDNGSTICQ
-159 NSPIMVAAFVG
+159 PIKVDAFVR
-170 TDDNGNPVYSGYEF
+170 TDDNGNPVYNRYEF

-189 SVEDNPLANEDV
+189 TVEDNPLANDDV
-201 EIENASISYHDN
+201 ETENASISYHDN

-223 INIQQPWDGYDVAK
+223 ISITQPWAGYDVTK
-237 LVLDNAHFETLYTSR
+237 LVLDNAHFETLYTSW
-252 HKPLNIEVIGYSSG
+252 HKPLNIEVIGFSSG
-266 VIWFDNGTDI
+266 VIWFDHGTDI

-288 TFSGP
+288 TFNGP

-313 YLAHSEDAKP
+313 YLAHSDDAKP
-323 DSWYRTIGLSAMAFD
+323 NSWYRTIGMSAMAFD

-349 YRSAISTSDHTLSS
+349 FRSAISTSDHTLAS

-389 DAISIGNSYPYGL
+389 NAINIGNSYPYGL
-402 QDMLTADVVFDNSR
+402 QDTATADVVFDNSR

-423 TDKSSYTTAIYKSAV
+423 TDKSRYTTAIYKSAV

-459 YTATTGFNTV
+459 YTATEGFNTV

-484 YNETLSGRYLMGITS
+484 YNETLTGRYLAGITS
-499 TYDNSLIDIEGR
+499 TYQNSLIDIEGK
-511 LSISLEN
+511 LNISLEN
-518 GYENLSYIQRGIRC
+518 GYENLSTPLRGIRC
-532 NGTIHFHNGA
+532 NGTINFHNGA

-550 GKELYGIDAY
+550 GKELYGIDVY
-560 DTGYDTGL
+560 GTGL
-568 NINVNNADVDITVL
+568 INIDNADVAVTIL
-582 SDPTSTSRSYGINST
+582 SDPTSTSRSYGIKSI
-597 TNTLSSADVKID
+597 TNTLSNANVKID

-636 GSDTITKYSYFEPFY
+636 GLDTITKYSSFEPFY
-651 VSSYSSVTLEGSN
+651 VRSSTGVTLEGSN

-699 PGSIHSECMKKTEEI
+699 PGSIHSECMKKAEEI
-714 TPFARISAPQRDED
+714 TPFVGISAPQRDAE
-728 SISLIASWH
+728 SISFIASWH
-737 RGAAEAAQPVA
+737 RGVAETGQPIAV
-748 ALYDEEG
+748 LYDQEG
-755 RLIGI
+755 KMISI
-760 QKLPETDANDRAAVT
+760 QCLSNIDANDRTNVT
-775 FSLKGTG
+775 FSLEGTEL
-782 ITGPCSAKVFLLK
+782 TGSYSVKLFLWEDFLK
-795 DLLSVYPICG
+795 ICPLCG
-805 FEELSIPALTE
+805 FEEVSFPALTE

>member
-1 MRSKKITNIFTD
+1 MKTKKIAK
-13 ILLSVCMLATFF
+13 ILTGMLLIGCMLLTLF
-25 PANIVFADETID
+25 PVNLVFADETID
-37 YTVPTIT
+37 YTAPTIT
-44 RFYPTNPV
+44 RFYPTNPFS
-52 TLHIDISFPVE
+52 LHIDISFPVE
-63 QNEYVDRLYVR
+63 QNNVVYKLYVR

-85 YRVDKYEASKLPSD
+85 YRVDKYEASKSPSD
-99 KNEGVYEDLMIQLA
+99 SNEGVYEDLVIQLA

-201 EIENASISYHDN
+201 EIENASITYHDN

-223 INIQQPWDGYDVAK
+223 IDIKNPWTGYDVTK
-237 LVLDNAHFETLYTSR
+237 LVLNNAHFETLYTSW
-252 HKPLNIEVIGYSSG
+252 HKPLNIEVIGFSSG
-266 VIWFDNGTDI
+266 VIWFDHGTDI

-288 TFSGP
+288 TFNGP

-313 YLAHSEDAKP
+313 YLAHSDDADP
-323 DSWYRTIGLSAMAFD
+323 ARWYRTIGMSAMAFD

-349 YRSAISTSDHTLSS
+349 FRTAISTSDHTLAS

-389 DAISIGNSYPYGL
+389 NAINIGNSYPYGL

-484 YNETLSGRYLMGITS
+484 YNETLSGRYLAGITS
-499 TYDNSLIDIEGR
+499 TYQNSLIDIEGK
-511 LSISLEN
+511 LNISLEN
-518 GYENLSYIQRGIRC
+518 GYENLSTPLRGIRC
-532 NGTIHFHNGA
+532 NGTINFHNGA

-550 GKELYGIDAY
+550 GKELYGIDVY
-560 DTGYDTGL
+560 GTGL
-568 NINVNNADVDITVL
+568 INIDNANVAVTVL
-582 SDPTSTSRSYGINST
+582 SNPTSTYRSYGINSI
-597 TNTLSSADVKID
+597 TNTLSNANVKID

-651 VSSYSSVTLEGSN
+651 VNSYSSVTLEGSN

-699 PGSIHSECMKKTEEI
+699 PGSIHSECMKKAEEI

-728 SISLIASWH
+728 GISLIASWH
-737 RGAAEAAQPVA
+737 RGAAETGKPIAV
-748 ALYDEEG
+748 LYDEAG
-755 RLIGI
+755 RMVSLQFLSDI
-760 QKLPETDANDRAAVT
+760 EANDRTNVT
-775 FSLKGTG
+775 FPLEGTELPGSCSVKLFLWEDFLK
-782 ITGPCSAKVFLLK
+782 
-795 DLLSVYPICG
+795 LSPLCG
-805 FEELSIPALTE
+805 FEEVLFPPLSE

>member
-1 MRSKKITNIFTD
+1 MKTKKLTKIFTS
-13 ILLSVCMLATFF
+13 ILLMVCMLLTLF
-25 PANIVFADETID
+25 PANFVFAEDPIP
-37 YTVPTIT
+37 YTAPEII
-44 RFYPTNPV
+44 RFYPTNPNI
-52 TLHIDISFPVE
+52 LHIDISFPIE
-63 QNEYVDRLYVR
+63 QNDDVYKLYVR

-85 YRVDKYEASKLPSD
+85 YRVDKYEASISAYD
-99 KNEGVYEDLMIQLA
+99 DETGVYENLVIQLA

-144 AGLLPRHDVEASNVV
+144 AGLLPWHDVDQGSTICQPIKVEALVR
-159 NSPIMVAAFVG
+159 
-170 TDDNGNPVYSGYEF
+170 TDDNGEPVYTGYQF

-189 SVEDNPLANEDV
+189 TVEDNPLANEDV
-201 EIENASISYHDN
+201 EIENASITYHDN

-223 INIQQPWDGYDVAK
+223 ISITQPWAGYDVTK
-237 LVLDNAHFETLYTSR
+237 LVLDNAHFETLSTSW

-266 VIWFDNGTDI
+266 VIWFDHGTDI

-313 YLAHSEDAKP
+313 YLAHSDDADP
-323 DSWYRTIGLSAMAFD
+323 ARWYRTIGLSAMAFD

-349 YRSAISTSDHTLSS
+349 SRSAISTSDHTLAS

-389 DAISIGNSYPYGL
+389 NAISIGNSYPYGL

-459 YTATTGFNTV
+459 YTATDSFNTV
-469 HVDKTSEMLIDLKTP
+469 HVDKTSEMLIDFKSP
-484 YNETLSGRYLMGITS
+484 YNETLSGRYLAGITS
-499 TYDNSLIDIEGR
+499 TYQNSLIDIEGK
-511 LSISLEN
+511 LNISLEN
-518 GYENLSYIQRGIRC
+518 GYENLSTPLRGIRC

-550 GKELYGIDAY
+550 GKELYGIDVY
-560 DTGYDTGL
+560 GTGL
-568 NINVNNADVDITVL
+568 INIDNADVAVTVL
-582 SDPTSTSRSYGINST
+582 SDPTSTYRSYGINSI
-597 TNTLSSADVKID
+597 TNTLSNANVKID

-699 PGSIHSECMKKTEEI
+699 PGSIHSECMKKAEEI
-714 TPFARISAPQRDED
+714 TPFVGISAPQRDED

-737 RGAAEAAQPVA
+737 RGAAETGKPIAV
-748 ALYDEEG
+748 LYDEAG
-755 RLIGI
+755 RMVSL
-760 QKLPETDANDRAAVT
+760 QCLPDTEVNDRTNIT
-775 FSLKGTG
+775 FALDGTG
-782 ITGPCSAKVFLLK
+782 LSGSYSVKLFLWE
-795 DLLSVYPICG
+795 DLLNFCPICD
-805 FEELSIPALTE
+805 FEEVLFPPLTE

>member
-1 MRSKKITNIFTD
+1 MKTKKITK
-13 ILLSVCMLATFF
+13 ILTGMLLMVCMLLTLF
-25 PANIVFADETID
+25 PANFVFAEDPIP
-37 YTVPTIT
+37 YTAPEII
-44 RFYPTNPV
+44 RFYPTNPNI
-52 TLHIDISFPVE
+52 LHIDISFPIE
-63 QNEYVDRLYVR
+63 QNDDVYKLYVR

-85 YRVDKYEASKLPSD
+85 YRVDKYEASISAYD
-99 KNEGVYEDLMIQLA
+99 DETGVYENLMIQLA

-123 AVAGAIYSDGTIMET
+123 AVAGAIYSDGTIVET
-138 EPQKVP
+138 DPQKVP
-144 AGLLPRHDVEASNVV
+144 ADLLPRHDVEASNVV

-201 EIENASISYHDN
+201 EIENASITYHDN

-223 INIQQPWDGYDVAK
+223 IDIKNPWTGYDVTK
-237 LVLDNAHFETLYTSR
+237 LVLNNAHFETLYTSR

-266 VIWFDNGTDI
+266 VIWFDHGTDI

-313 YLAHSEDAKP
+313 YLAHSDDAKP
-323 DSWYRTIGLSAMAFD
+323 NSWYRTIGMSAMAFD
-338 NCDVE
+338 NCDVA
-343 ITNTNN
+343 ITNPNN
-349 YRSAISTSDHTLSS
+349 FRTAISTSDHTLAS

-389 DAISIGNSYPYGL
+389 NAINIGNSYPYGL
-402 QDMLTADVVFDNSR
+402 QDTATADVVFDNSR

-459 YTATTGFNTV
+459 YTATESFNTV

-484 YNETLSGRYLMGITS
+484 YNETLTGRYLAGITS
-499 TYDNSLIDIEGR
+499 TYQNSLIDIEGR
-511 LSISLEN
+511 LNISLEN
-518 GYENLSYIQRGIRC
+518 GYENLSTPLRGIRC
-532 NGTIHFHNGA
+532 NGTINFHNGA

-550 GKELYGIDAY
+550 GKELYGIDVY
-560 DTGYDTGL
+560 GTGL
-568 NINVNNADVDITVL
+568 INIDNADVAVTIL
-582 SDPTSTSRSYGINST
+582 SDPTSTYRSYGINSI
-597 TNTLSSADVKID
+597 TNTLSNANVKID

-636 GSDTITKYSYFEPFY
+636 GLDTITKYSYFEPFY

-699 PGSIHSECMKKTEEI
+699 PGTIHSECMKKAEEI
-714 TPFARISAPQRDED
+714 TPFVGISAPQRDAE
-728 SISLIASWH
+728 SISFIASWH
-737 RGAAEAAQPVA
+737 RGAAETGKPIAV
-748 ALYDEEG
+748 LYDEVG
-755 RLIGI
+755 RMVSLQFLSDI
-760 QKLPETDANDRAAVT
+760 EANDRTNVT
-775 FSLKGTG
+775 FPLEGTELPGSCSVKLFLWEDFLKFS
-782 ITGPCSAKVFLLK
+782 PLC
-795 DLLSVYPICG
+795 D
-805 FEELSIPALTE
+805 FEEVLFPPLSE

>member
-1 MRSKKITNIFTD
+1 MKTKKITK
-13 ILLSVCMLATFF
+13 ILTGMLLMVCMLLTLF
-25 PANIVFADETID
+25 PANFVFAEDPIP
-37 YTVPTIT
+37 YTAPEII
-44 RFYPTNPV
+44 RFYPTNPNI
-52 TLHIDISFPVE
+52 LHIDISFPIE
-63 QNEYVDRLYVR
+63 QNDDVYKLYVR

-85 YRVDKYEASKLPSD
+85 YRVDKYEASISAYD
-99 KNEGVYEDLMIQLA
+99 DETGVYENLMIQLA

-123 AVAGAIYSDGTIMET
+123 AVAGAIYSDGTIVET
-138 EPQKVP
+138 DPQKVP
-144 AGLLPRHDVEASNVV
+144 ADLLPRHDVEASNVV

-201 EIENASISYHDN
+201 EIENASITYHDN

-223 INIQQPWDGYDVAK
+223 IDIKNPWTGYDVTK
-237 LVLDNAHFETLYTSR
+237 LVLNNAHFETLYTSR

-266 VIWFDNGTDI
+266 VIWFDHGTDI

-313 YLAHSEDAKP
+313 YLAHSDDAKP
-323 DSWYRTIGLSAMAFD
+323 NSWYRTIGMSAMAFD

-349 YRSAISTSDHTLSS
+349 FRTAISTSDHTLAS

-389 DAISIGNSYPYGL
+389 NAINIGNSYPYGL
-402 QDMLTADVVFDNSR
+402 QDTATADVVFDNSR

-459 YTATTGFNTV
+459 YTATESFNTV

-484 YNETLSGRYLMGITS
+484 YNETLTGRYLAGITS
-499 TYDNSLIDIEGR
+499 TYQNSLIDIEGR
-511 LSISLEN
+511 LNISLEN
-518 GYENLSYIQRGIRC
+518 GYENLSTPLRGIRC
-532 NGTIHFHNGA
+532 NGTINFHNGA

-550 GKELYGIDAY
+550 GKELYGIDVY
-560 DTGYDTGL
+560 GTGL
-568 NINVNNADVDITVL
+568 INIDNADVAVTIL
-582 SDPTSTSRSYGINST
+582 SDPTSTYRSYGINSI
-597 TNTLSSADVKID
+597 TNTLSNANVKID

-636 GSDTITKYSYFEPFY
+636 GLDTITKYSYFEPFY

-699 PGSIHSECMKKTEEI
+699 PGTIHSECMKKAEEI
-714 TPFARISAPQRDED
+714 TPFVGISAPQRDAE
-728 SISLIASWH
+728 SISFIASWH
-737 RGAAEAAQPVA
+737 RGAAETGKPIAV
-748 ALYDEEG
+748 LYDEVG
-755 RLIGI
+755 RMVSLQFLSDI
-760 QKLPETDANDRAAVT
+760 EANDRTNVT
-775 FSLKGTG
+775 FPLEGTELPGSCSVKLFLWEDFLKFS
-782 ITGPCSAKVFLLK
+782 PLC
-795 DLLSVYPICG
+795 D
-805 FEELSIPALTE
+805 FEEVLFPPLSE

>member
-1 MRSKKITNIFTD
+1 MRSKKITNIFTG
-13 ILLSVCMLATFF
+13 ILLSVCMLATFI
-25 PANIVFADETID
+25 PVNLVFADETID
-37 YTVPTIT
+37 YTAPTIT
-44 RFYPTNPV
+44 RFYPTNPNI
-52 TLHIDISFPVE
+52 LHIDISFPIE
-63 QNEYVDRLYVR
+63 QNDDVYKLYVR

-85 YRVDKYEASKLPSD
+85 YRVDKYEASISAYD
-99 KNEGVYEDLMIQLA
+99 DETGVYDDLMIQLA

-144 AGLLPRHDVEASNVV
+144 AGLLPWHDVDGSNVV
-159 NSPIMVAAFVG
+159 NSPIRVAAFVG
-170 TDDNGNPVYSGYEF
+170 TDDNGNPVYSGYQF

-189 SVEDNPLANEDV
+189 SVEDNPLANDDV
-201 EIENASISYHDN
+201 ETENASISYHDN

-223 INIQQPWDGYDVAK
+223 ISITQPWAGYDVTK
-237 LVLDNAHFETLYTSR
+237 LVLDNAHFETLYTSW

-266 VIWFDNGTDI
+266 VIWFDHGTDI

-313 YLAHSEDAKP
+313 YLAHSDDADP
-323 DSWYRTIGLSAMAFD
+323 ARWYRTIGMSAMAFD

-349 YRSAISTSDHTLSS
+349 FRTAISTSDHTLAS

-389 DAISIGNSYPYGL
+389 NAINIGNSYPYGL
-402 QDMLTADVVFDNSR
+402 QDTATADVVFDNSR

-423 TDKSSYTTAIYKSAV
+423 TDKSSYTTAIYKSGV
-438 SAALDVK
+438 TGTLDVK
-445 NGSSLK
+445 NGSTLK

-459 YTATTGFNTV
+459 YTATESFNTV

-484 YNETLSGRYLMGITS
+484 YNETLSGRYLAGITS
-499 TYDNSLIDIEGR
+499 TYQNSLIDIEGK
-511 LSISLEN
+511 LNISLEN
-518 GYENLSYIQRGIRC
+518 GYENLSTPLRGIRC

-550 GKELYGIDAY
+550 GKELYGIDVY
-560 DTGYDTGL
+560 GSDL
-568 NINVNNADVDITVL
+568 NIDNADVDITVL
-582 SDPTSTSRSYGINST
+582 SNPTSTYRSYGINSI
-597 TNTLSSADVKID
+597 TNTLSNANVKID
-609 MQGGYCYNL
+609 MQGGLCTCYDTVNL
-618 DTSNLA
+618 D
-624 INNTNLE
+624 IDNTNLE

-636 GSDTITKYSYFEPFY
+636 GLDTITKYSYFEPFY

-664 TITVRVPKECYD
+664 TITVRVPKECCD

-699 PGSIHSECMKKTEEI
+699 PGTIHSECMKKAEEI

-737 RGAAEAAQPVA
+737 RGAAETGKPIAV
-748 ALYDEEG
+748 LYDEAG
-755 RLIGI
+755 RMVSLQFLSDI
-760 QKLPETDANDRAAVT
+760 EANDRTNVT
-775 FSLKGTG
+775 FPLEGTELPGSCSVKLFLWEDFLK
-782 ITGPCSAKVFLLK
+782 
-795 DLLSVYPICG
+795 LSPLCG
-805 FEELSIPALTE
+805 FEEVLFPPLSE

>member
-1 MRSKKITNIFTD
+1 MKTKKLTKIFTS
-13 ILLSVCMLATFF
+13 ILLMVCMLLALLPVNFVLAEE
-25 PANIVFADETID
+25 PIP
-37 YTVPTIT
+37 YTAPEII
-44 RFYPTNPV
+44 RFYPTNPNI
-52 TLHIDISFPVE
+52 LHIDISFPVE
-63 QNEYVDRLYVR
+63 QNDNVYKLYVR

-85 YRVDKYEASKLPSD
+85 YRVDKYEASISAYD
-99 KNEGVYEDLMIQLA
+99 DETGVYENLVIQLA

-201 EIENASISYHDN
+201 EIENASITYHDN

-223 INIQQPWDGYDVAK
+223 IDIKNPWTGYDVTK
-237 LVLDNAHFETLYTSR
+237 LVLDNAHFETLYTST

-313 YLAHSEDAKP
+313 YLAHSDDADP
-323 DSWYRTIGLSAMAFD
+323 ARWYRTIGMSAMAFD

-402 QDMLTADVVFDNSR
+402 QDTATADVVFDNSR

-518 GYENLSYIQRGIRC
+518 GYENLSTPLRGIRC
-532 NGTIHFHNGA
+532 NGTINFHNGA

-550 GKELYGIDAY
+550 GKELYGIDVY
-560 DTGYDTGL
+560 GTGL
-568 NINVNNADVDITVL
+568 INIDNADVAVTVL
-582 SDPTSTSRSYGINST
+582 SNPTSTTRSYGINSI
-597 TNTLSSADVKID
+597 TNTLSNANVKID

-624 INNTNLE
+624 VNNTNLE

-636 GSDTITKYSYFEPFY
+636 GLDTITKYSYFEPFY
-651 VSSYSSVTLEGSN
+651 VRSSTGVTLEGSN
-664 TITVRVPKECYD
+664 TITVRVPKECCD

-699 PGSIHSECMKKTEEI
+699 PGSIHSECMKKAEEI

-737 RGAAEAAQPVA
+737 RGAAETGKPIAV
-748 ALYDEEG
+748 LYDEAG
-755 RLIGI
+755 RMVSLQFLSDI
-760 QKLPETDANDRAAVT
+760 EANDRTNVT
-775 FSLKGTG
+775 FPLEGTELPGSCSVKLFLWEDFLK
-782 ITGPCSAKVFLLK
+782 
-795 DLLSVYPICG
+795 LSPLCG
-805 FEELSIPALTE
+805 FEEVLFPPLSE

>member
-1 MRSKKITNIFTD
+1 MRSKKITNIFTG
-13 ILLSVCMLATFF
+13 ILLSVCMLATFI
-25 PANIVFADETID
+25 PVNLVFADETID
-37 YTVPTIT
+37 YTAPTIT
-44 RFYPTNPV
+44 RFYPTNPNI
-52 TLHIDISFPVE
+52 LHIDISFPIE
-63 QNEYVDRLYVR
+63 QNDDVYKLYVR

-85 YRVDKYEASKLPSD
+85 YRVDKYEASISAYD
-99 KNEGVYEDLMIQLA
+99 DETGVYDDLMIQLA

-123 AVAGAIYSDGTIMET
+123 AVAGAIYSDGTIVET

-144 AGLLPRHDVEASNVV
+144 AGLLPWHDVDNGSTICQ
-159 NSPIMVAAFVG
+159 PIKVDAFVR
-170 TDDNGNPVYSGYEF
+170 TDDNGNPVYNRYEF

-189 SVEDNPLANEDV
+189 TVEDNPLANEDV
-201 EIENASISYHDN
+201 EIENASITYHDN

-223 INIQQPWDGYDVAK
+223 INITQPWAGYDVTK

-252 HKPLNIEVIGYSSG
+252 HKPLNIEVIGFSSG
-266 VIWFDNGTDI
+266 VIWFDHGTDI

-313 YLAHSEDAKP
+313 YLAHSDDAKP
-323 DSWYRTIGLSAMAFD
+323 NSWYRTIGMSAMAFD

-349 YRSAISTSDHTLSS
+349 FRTAISTSDHTLAS

-484 YNETLSGRYLMGITS
+484 YNETLTGRYLAGITS
-499 TYDNSLIDIEGR
+499 TYQNSLIDIEGK
-511 LSISLEN
+511 LNISLEN
-518 GYENLSYIQRGIRC
+518 GYENLSTPLRGIRC
-532 NGTIHFHNGA
+532 NGTINFHNGA

-550 GKELYGIDAY
+550 GKELYGIDVY
-560 DTGYDTGL
+560 GTGL
-568 NINVNNADVDITVL
+568 INIDNANVAVTVL
-582 SDPTSTSRSYGINST
+582 SDPTSTYRSYGINSI
-597 TNTLSSADVKID
+597 TNTLSNANVKID

-636 GSDTITKYSYFEPFY
+636 GLDTITKYSYFEPFY

-699 PGSIHSECMKKTEEI
+699 PGTIHSECMKKAEEI
-714 TPFARISAPQRDED
+714 TPFVGISTPQRDED

-737 RGAAEAAQPVA
+737 RGAAETSQPIAV
-748 ALYDEEG
+748 LYDEAG
-755 RLIGI
+755 RMVSL
-760 QKLPETDANDRAAVT
+760 QCLPDTEVNDRTNIT
-775 FSLKGTG
+775 FALDGTG
-782 ITGPCSAKVFLLK
+782 LSGSYSVKLFLWEN
-795 DLLSVYPICG
+795 LLNICPICD
-805 FEELSIPALTE
+805 FEEVLFPPLSE

>member
-1 MRSKKITNIFTD
+1 MKTKKLTKIFTS
-13 ILLSVCMLATFF
+13 ILLMVCMLLALLPVNFVLAEE
-25 PANIVFADETID
+25 PIP
-37 YTVPTIT
+37 YTAPEII
-44 RFYPTNPV
+44 RFYPTNPNI
-52 TLHIDISFPVE
+52 LHIDISFPVE
-63 QNEYVDRLYVR
+63 QNDNVYKLYVR

-85 YRVDKYEASKLPSD
+85 YRVDKYEASISAYD
-99 KNEGVYEDLMIQLA
+99 DETGVYENLIIQLA

-123 AVAGAIYSDGTIMET
+123 AVAGAIYSDGTIVET
-138 EPQKVP
+138 DPQKVP

-201 EIENASISYHDN
+201 EIENASITYHDN

-223 INIQQPWDGYDVAK
+223 IDIKNPWTGYDVTK
-237 LVLDNAHFETLYTSR
+237 LVLDNAHFETLYTST

-313 YLAHSEDAKP
+313 YLAHSDDAKP
-323 DSWYRTIGLSAMAFD
+323 NSWYRTIGLSAMAFD

-349 YRSAISTSDHTLSS
+349 YRSAISTSDHTLAS

-499 TYDNSLIDIEGR
+499 TYQNSLIDIEGK
-511 LSISLEN
+511 LNISLEN
-518 GYENLSYIQRGIRC
+518 GYENLSTPLRGIRC

-550 GKELYGIDAY
+550 GKELYGIDVY
-560 DTGYDTGL
+560 GTGL
-568 NINVNNADVDITVL
+568 INIDNANVAVTVL
-582 SDPTSTSRSYGINST
+582 SNPTSTYRSYGINSI
-597 TNTLSSADVKID
+597 TNTLSNANVKID

-699 PGSIHSECMKKTEEI
+699 PGSIHSECMKKAEEI

-737 RGAAEAAQPVA
+737 RGAAETGKPIAV
-748 ALYDEEG
+748 LYDEAG
-755 RLIGI
+755 RMVSLQFLSDI
-760 QKLPETDANDRAAVT
+760 EANDRTNVT
-775 FSLKGTG
+775 FPLEGTELPGSCSVKLFLWEDFLK
-782 ITGPCSAKVFLLK
+782 
-795 DLLSVYPICG
+795 LSPLCG
-805 FEELSIPALTE
+805 FEEVLFPPLSE

>member
-1 MRSKKITNIFTD
+1 MKTKKLTKIFTS
-13 ILLSVCMLATFF
+13 ILLMVCMLLALLPVNFVLAEE
-25 PANIVFADETID
+25 PIP
-37 YTVPTIT
+37 YTAPEII
-44 RFYPTNPV
+44 RFYPTNPNI
-52 TLHIDISFPVE
+52 LHIDISFPVE
-63 QNEYVDRLYVR
+63 QNDNVYKLYVR

-85 YRVDKYEASKLPSD
+85 YRVDKYEASISAYD
-99 KNEGVYEDLMIQLA
+99 DETGVYENLIIQLA

-123 AVAGAIYSDGTIMET
+123 AVAGAIYSDGTIVET
-138 EPQKVP
+138 DPQKVP

-201 EIENASISYHDN
+201 EIENASITYHDN

-223 INIQQPWDGYDVAK
+223 IDIKNPWTGYDVTK
-237 LVLDNAHFETLYTSR
+237 LVLDNAHFETLYTST

-499 TYDNSLIDIEGR
+499 TYDNSLIDIEGK
-511 LSISLEN
+511 LNISLEN
-518 GYENLSYIQRGIRC
+518 GYENLSTPLRGIRC

-542 DVDIDVKG
+542 DVDIYVKG
-550 GKELYGIDAY
+550 GKELYGIDVY
-560 DTGYDTGL
+560 GTGL
-568 NINVNNADVDITVL
+568 NVNNADVDITVL
-582 SDPTSTSRSYGINST
+582 SNPTSTIRSYGINSI
-597 TNTLSSADVKID
+597 TNTLSNANVKID
-609 MQGGYCYNL
+609 MQGGYCTCYDTVNL
-618 DTSNLA
+618 D
-624 INNTNLE
+624 IDNTNLE
-631 IGVHR
+631 IGIHR
-636 GSDTITKYSYFEPFY
+636 SLDTIKSRYNYPFDM
-651 VSSYSSVTLEGSN
+651 SSEGAVLAGNN
-664 TITVRVPKECYD
+664 TIIARVPAECYD
-676 YTKSKLD
+676 YIKSYMED
-683 SYFNGM
+683 YFPDG

-699 PGSIHSECMKKTEEI
+699 PGSINSECMKKAEEI
-714 TPFARISAPQRDED
+714 TPFTRISAPQRDEN
-728 SISLIASWH
+728 SISFIASWH
-737 RGAAEAAQPVA
+737 RGAAETGKPMA
-748 ALYDEEG
+748 ALYDDEG
-755 RLIGI
+755 RLISL
-760 QKLPETDANDRAAVT
+760 QNLPDIDANDRANVT
-775 FSLKGTG
+775 FDMSGTDVNE
-782 ITGPCSAKVFLLK
+782 PCSVRLFLWE
-795 DLLSVYPICG
+795 DSTHIAPVCG
-805 FEELSIPALTE
+805 FEEVSFPALTE

>member
-1 MRSKKITNIFTD
+1 MKTKKLTKIFTS
-13 ILLSVCMLATFF
+13 ILLMVCMLLALLPVNFVLAEE
-25 PANIVFADETID
+25 PIP
-37 YTVPTIT
+37 YTAPEII
-44 RFYPTNPV
+44 RFYPTNPNI
-52 TLHIDISFPVE
+52 LHIDISFPVE
-63 QNEYVDRLYVR
+63 QNDNVYKLYVR

-85 YRVDKYEASKLPSD
+85 YRVDKYEASISAYD
-99 KNEGVYEDLMIQLA
+99 DETGVYENLIIQLA

-123 AVAGAIYSDGTIMET
+123 AVAGAIYSDGTIVET
-138 EPQKVP
+138 DPQKVP

-201 EIENASISYHDN
+201 EIENASITYHDN

-223 INIQQPWDGYDVAK
+223 IDIKNPWTGYDVTK
-237 LVLDNAHFETLYTSR
+237 LVLDNAHFETLYTST

-550 GKELYGIDAY
+550 GKELYGIDVY
-560 DTGYDTGL
+560 GTGL
-568 NINVNNADVDITVL
+568 INIDNANVAVTVL
-582 SDPTSTSRSYGINST
+582 SNPTSTYRSYGINSI
-597 TNTLSSADVKID
+597 TNTLSNANVKID

-699 PGSIHSECMKKTEEI
+699 PGSIHSECMKKAEEI

-728 SISLIASWH
+728 GISLIASWH
-737 RGAAEAAQPVA
+737 RGAAETGKPIAV
-748 ALYDEEG
+748 LYDEAG
-755 RLIGI
+755 RMVSLQFLSDI
-760 QKLPETDANDRAAVT
+760 EANDRTNVT
-775 FSLKGTG
+775 FPLEGTELPGSCSVKLFLWEDFLK
-782 ITGPCSAKVFLLK
+782 
-795 DLLSVYPICG
+795 LSPLCG
-805 FEELSIPALTE
+805 FEEVLFPPLSE